1 MSGPSSAPSSRRQ
14 RAVESFRSAAECIG
28 PIVPGLS
35 LFTITRG
42 QWSML
47 DAVQHVIAEIGP
59 CEVSLWTW
67 CVADYEVECMSA
79 LMANKAIVGARLV
92 IDRSA
97 EVRSAPT
104 IEGWRRRFGVEAVR
118 VCRNHSKVARVWNDD
133 VRVLIRGSM
142 NLNYNPRF
150 EQADISEGGEE
161 FSLVERI
168 EDELPILPARCSN
181 SEAESASKLS
191 LAFEASEL
199 AMFSG
204 VKPWSIGPRTK

>member
-28 PIVPGLS
+28 PITPGLS
-35 LFTITRG
+35 LFAVTRG

-59 CEVSLWTW
+59 CEVSVWTW
-67 CVADYEVECMSA
+67 AIADYEVECMSA
-79 LMANKAIVGARLV
+79 LMANSSIIGGRLIV
-92 IDRSA
+92 DRSA
-97 EVRSAPT
+97 EVRSAQT
-104 IEGWRRRFGVEAVR
+104 VEAWRQRFGVGSVR
-118 VCRNHSKVARVWNDD
+118 VCKNHAKMARVWTAER
-133 VRVLIRGSM
+133 RVLIRGSM

>member
-1 MSGPSSAPSSRRQ
+1 MSGPSSAPSARRQ

-35 LFTITRG
+35 LFAITRG

-59 CEVSLWTW
+59 CEVSVWTW
-67 CVADYEVECMSA
+67 AVADYEVECMA
-79 LMANKAIVGARLV
+79 GLMANSSIIGGRLIV
-92 IDRSA
+92 DRSA
-97 EVRSAPT
+97 EVRSAQT
-104 IEGWRRRFGVEAVR
+104 VEAWRQRFGVGSVR
-118 VCRNHSKVARVWNDD
+118 VCKNHAKMARVWTAER
-133 VRVLIRGSM
+133 RVLIRGSM
-142 NLNYNPRF
+142 NLNYNARF

-204 VKPWSIGPRTK
+204 VKPWSIGPRMK